1 MNLFPHIISDPSIL
15 GGKPIIKGT
24 RISVSLI
31 MEWLGTGATPADIAA
46 KHPMLTELIVLEAIQ
61 YAAGFLKNDIVIEVK
76 VPA

>member
-1 MNLFPHIISDPSIL
+1 
-15 GGKPIIKGT
+15 
-24 RISVSLI
+24 